1 MIQKVQGQLWGSFSG
16 VKWGILGI
24 LREID
29 RSCKHGFESRNSLII
44 KDTDG
49 WTRTRTGLLPTDF
62 ESAMNSCFTV
72 VRKSTS
78 HLTWV

>member
-29 RSCKHGFESRNSLII
+29 PSYQHGFESHNSLII

-49 WTRTRTGLLPTDF
+49 GTRTRTRLPSTDF
-62 ESAMNSCFTV
+62 
-72 VRKSTS
+72 KSVASTIPPRR
-78 HLTWV
+78 LFN